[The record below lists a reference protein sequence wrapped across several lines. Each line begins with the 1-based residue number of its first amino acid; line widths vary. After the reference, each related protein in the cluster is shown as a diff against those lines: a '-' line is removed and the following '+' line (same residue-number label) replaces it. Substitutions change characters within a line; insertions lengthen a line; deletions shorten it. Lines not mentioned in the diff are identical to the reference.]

1 MAARMFE
8 ILDVKNGT
16 DAFDWQ
22 PQNMHIQ
29 CVCHKI
35 ALIVNA
41 GLAELG
47 IVAPPPPK
55 VKESILGTFPYPN
68 NMETILEEE
77 DKEEIEDTEQ
87 PLPSVRDEDFGP
99 EHNEEELAQLA
110 QEEQD
115 FINLDRLTKRLDFV
129 VRKITST
136 SAWQQVFINKAK
148 KKNSKLRSLIAGY
161 GIRWNIKFESREHA
175 YEAREVINEMLK
187 EDLEKVH
194 SQRARQQ
201 GRHSKKEMGHFQEI
215 TILSHEWQLI
225 NDLNEELKV

>member
-8 ILDVKNGT
+8 ILDVKNRT

-47 IVAPPPPK
+47 IVVPTPPK

-87 PLPSVRDEDFGP
+87 PLPSVHDEDSEP
-99 EHNEEELAQLA
+99 EQNEEELAQLA

-115 FINLDRLTKRLDFV
+115 FIPKEEGEYVATNRNGSNNVDRLTKRSEKSPQPAHGDKFLLTKP
-129 VRKITST
+129 RKKT
-136 SAWQQVFINKAK
+136 
-148 KKNSKLRSLIAGY
+148 
-161 GIRWNIKFESREHA
+161 
-175 YEAREVINEMLK
+175 
-187 EDLEKVH
+187 
-194 SQRARQQ
+194 
-201 GRHSKKEMGHFQEI
+201 
-215 TILSHEWQLI
+215 
-225 NDLNEELKV
+225 